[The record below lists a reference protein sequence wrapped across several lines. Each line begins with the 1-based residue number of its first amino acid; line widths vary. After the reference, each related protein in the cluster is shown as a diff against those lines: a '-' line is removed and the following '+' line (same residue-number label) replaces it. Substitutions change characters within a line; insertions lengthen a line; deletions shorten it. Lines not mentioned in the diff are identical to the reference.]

1 MKDSLRL
8 VIAGDLLPSGK
19 NQMLFENGDV
29 SAIFG
34 EKILE
39 LFRRADF
46 SILNLEGPLTNSGK
60 AMEKTGP
67 VIKASTNSIRGLKG
81 LAVKAVALANNH
93 ITDYGRSGFE
103 DTVGLLTENGI
114 DYLGAGEQ
122 GKIKKSISLLLG
134 SKRVCIYN
142 VSEEFYNAATAST
155 PGANLYDEYV
165 VCNEIKALK
174 ELHDYLIVIYHGGAE
189 EFAYPTPLLRRRFHR
204 MAECGADFITAQHT
218 HCIGCFEEFRG
229 SYLLYGQGNFL
240 FARMKNKIT
249 KQGLITEIL
258 FSDCAVQVKQ
268 HVVTVSDND
277 VVRYDENQDLSVFY
291 ERSKELND
299 FSLIEEKYKQFAYNR
314 PSIKDRF
321 LAAYRGNSFYCRV
334 LKRIMPRYYKKNVL
348 ENYKREQLM
357 RISKTMSSDRYGEDM
372 LAAVSF
378 MLDNT
383 KAQL

>member
-1 MKDSLRL
+1 
-8 VIAGDLLPSGK
+8 
-19 NQMLFENGDV
+19 
-29 SAIFG
+29 
-34 EKILE
+34 
-39 LFRRADF
+39 
-46 SILNLEGPLTNSGK
+46 
-60 AMEKTGP
+60 
-67 VIKASTNSIRGLKG
+67 
-81 LAVKAVALANNH
+81 
-93 ITDYGRSGFE
+93 
-103 DTVGLLTENGI
+103 
-114 DYLGAGEQ
+114 
-122 GKIKKSISLLLG
+122 
-134 SKRVCIYN
+134 
-142 VSEEFYNAATAST
+142 
-155 PGANLYDEYV
+155 
-165 VCNEIKALK
+165 
-174 ELHDYLIVIYHGGAE
+174 
-189 EFAYPTPLLRRRFHR
+189 

-258 FSDCAVQVKQ
+258 FSDSAVQVKQ

-277 VVRYDENQDLSVFY
+277 VVRYDENQDLSGFY

-348 ENYKREQLM
+348 ENYKRKQLM

-372 LAAVSF
+372 LAAVNF
-378 MLDNT
+378 MLEKT